1 MEVGPVVVVVDSR
14 APAKTHPAAMLAVPA
29 VLVCGS
35 TSEALMTLLQQEEEA
50 QANGERV
57 PVEPMVEETVA
68 IGVLAPMALH
78 GEGGVVLVASTTVQG
93 GLGDPKGEMASEERY
108 LFATQSLLHQVHRH

>member
-14 APAKTHPAAMLAVPA
+14 ALVKTHRAAMLVVLE

-35 TSEALMTLLQQEEEA
+35 TSEALMTLLQQEEEV
-50 QANGERV
+50 QASREGV
-57 PVEPMVEETVA
+57 PVEPMAEETVA

-78 GEGGVVLVASTTVQG
+78 GVVVVVLVASTTVQG
-93 GLGDPKGEMASEERY
+93 FGDTKGEMASEERY

>member
-14 APAKTHPAAMLAVPA
+14 APVKTHRATLLV
-29 VLVCGS
+29 VLVVMVCGL

-50 QANGERV
+50 QANRERV
-57 PVEPMVEETVA
+57 LVEPMVEETVA
-68 IGVLAPMALH
+68 LGVLAPMALH
-78 GEGGVVLVASTTVQG
+78 GEVAVVLVASTTAQG
-93 GLGDPKGEMASEERY
+93 FGDTRGEMAIEERY

>member
-14 APAKTHPAAMLAVPA
+14 APVKTHPAAMLAVPA

-78 GEGGVVLVASTTVQG
+78 GEVAVVLVASTTVQG
-93 GLGDPKGEMASEERY
+93 FGDSRGEMASEERY